1 MVCVNEDDTMKNRHK
16 TKSAESGHTWPQWK
30 KKVMDSHLP
39 FSCTTDRK
47 AMVLIGLKPL
57 KSTHDSKS

>member
-1 MVCVNEDDTMKNRHK
+1 
-16 TKSAESGHTWPQWK
+16 
-30 KKVMDSHLP
+30 MDSHLP

-57 KSTHDSKS
+57 KSPHDSKS